1 VACSRQLSA
10 GILRS
15 RLAFASEWLTIAADM
30 PFFNNT
36 PNDWQRLDW
45 QILRD
50 GGIHLYWRREYLV
63 EDTKWFANHDY
74 DVFEL
79 ACETWE
85 SQDDMFTDLAR
96 VLRLPD
102 YFGRNFDALDECIA
116 DLPLTENRGA
126 VIVLTRFDAYAAGA
140 GSAPMMRLKNEAE
153 VVLDII
159 ASASRFH
166 LLNGNRLLALVQTD
180 DPELRFGALGG
191 NCPQWNRREWLN
203 ANRHS
208 NPA

>member
-1 VACSRQLSA
+1 M
-10 GILRS
+10 
-15 RLAFASEWLTIAADM
+15 AFALESLTIAPDM

-36 PNDWQRLDW
+36 PDNWQRLDW

-50 GGIHLYWRREYLV
+50 GGIQLYWRREYLI
-63 EDTKWFANHDY
+63 EDRQWFAKHDY
-74 DVFEL
+74 DVFEF
-79 ACETWE
+79 ACEKWKSQE
-85 SQDDMFTDLAR
+85 SMFSDFAR

-102 YFGRNFDALDECIA
+102 YFGHNFDALDECIA
-116 DLPLTENRGA
+116 DLRLTENRGA

-140 GSAPMMRLKNEAE
+140 GSAPMQRVKNEAE

-166 LLNGNRLLALVQTD
+166 LLNGNRLVGLVQTD
-180 DPELRFGALGG
+180 DPQLRVGALGG
-191 NCPQWNRREWLN
+191 ASPQWNRREWLD
-203 ANRHS
+203 ANRQS

>member
-1 VACSRQLSA
+1 
-10 GILRS
+10 
-15 RLAFASEWLTIAADM
+15 LAFVSEWLTIAADM
-30 PFFNNT
+30 PFFNNA
-36 PNDWQRLDW
+36 PDDWQRLDW

-50 GGIHLYWRREYLV
+50 GGVHLYWRREYLI
-63 EDTKWFANHDY
+63 EDTKWLANHDY
-74 DVFEL
+74 DVLEL
-79 ACETWE
+79 ACETWA
-85 SQDDMFTDLAR
+85 SQDEMFSDFAR

-116 DLPLTENRGA
+116 DLPLTENLGA

-140 GSAPMMRLKNEAE
+140 GSAPMPRLKNEAE

-180 DPELRFGALGG
+180 DPELRCGAIGG
-191 NCPQWNRREWLN
+191 HSPQWNRREWLD
-203 ANRHS
+203 ANRRS
-208 NPA
+208 NPL